1 MGDWI
6 KGAVRNQGALHR
18 ALGIPEDKP
27 IPESKLEQAQR
38 SRDPHIRRMAHLAET
53 LTGLNHGSSHK
64 RGQS

>member
-27 IPESKLEQAQR
+27 IPKSKLE
-38 SRDPHIRRMAHLAET
+38 
-53 LTGLNHGSSHK
+53 
-64 RGQS
+64 